1 MRKKNGLAAF
11 SFPPFPRFSQKK
23 SPKSPETPAAWLSA
37 EPHKSLAEAVKKL
50 TGFRWVP
57 AKPLPDGTAGA
68 DGFLNAL

>member
-37 EPHKSLAEAVKKL
+37 EPHKSLAKAAKKL
-50 TGFRWVP
+50 TTFCWVL
-57 AKPLPDGTAGA
+57 AKPLSDGTDGA